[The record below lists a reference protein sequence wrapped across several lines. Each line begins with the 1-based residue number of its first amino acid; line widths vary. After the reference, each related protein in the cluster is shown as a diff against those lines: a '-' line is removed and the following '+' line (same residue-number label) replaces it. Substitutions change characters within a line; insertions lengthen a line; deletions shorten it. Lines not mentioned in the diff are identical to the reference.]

1 MKHHHFLF
9 IAIMLTVFLSAVL
22 TSAETTAADIREPA
36 VSGRFYPSDPEKL
49 SSAIRHFLDEAV
61 PAKGERPI
69 AIAAPHAGYIYSGQ
83 ICADA
88 FRQAA
93 DHKYDLIVLLGT
105 NHSAPGFQGISVY
118 PAGGYR
124 TPLGVAEIDEKA
136 AAALMDGGG
145 DISFHKAAHEK
156 EHSVEVMIPF
166 VQTLFPGAK
175 ILPAIVGTDDPETCE
190 DFGKKLAEVIR
201 TRSALIVSSTDLSHY
216 PAYEDAVTTD
226 RNTLEAMISMNPAS
240 LNEIIRKQEK
250 KGISNLSTCAC
261 GQAPIMAAMSAAKA
275 LGANCGRI
283 ISYAN
288 SGDASVGNRDRVV
301 GYGALMFTASEHCT
315 GQIPEPF
322 VQESDKPADLNDAQK
337 KSLLNFAR
345 KTIAQYLDSETVP
358 LARGFD
364 RQLWYKQGAFV
375 TLKKHGDLRGCIG
388 HMAEDRPLCQVVGEM
403 ALNAAFQDRRFRPLA
418 APELP
423 QCEIEISVLT
433 PFREVTGPEQ
443 ILVGR
448 DGVLIRKDGR
458 SAVFLPQV
466 APEQGWNRDQMLEH
480 LCQKAGLESDAWKED
495 TRFFTFQ
502 ANVFSEH
509 EFK

>member
-1 MKHHHFLF
+1 MKHHYFLF
-9 IAIMLTVFLSAVL
+9 IAITLIFFHSVVL
-22 TSAETTAADIREPA
+22 PPVSAADIRETA

-49 SSAIRHFLDEAV
+49 SRAVRHFMDDAL

-88 FRQAA
+88 FAQTANNE
-93 DHKYDLIVLLGT
+93 YDLIVLLGT
-105 NHSAPGFQGISVY
+105 NHSAPGFSGISVY
-118 PAGGYR
+118 PAGGFR

-136 AAALMDGGG
+136 ADALMAGSS

-156 EHSVEVMIPF
+156 EHSAEVMIPF
-166 VQTLFPGAK
+166 VQILFPGVK
-175 ILPAIVGTDDPETCE
+175 ILPAIVAADDPETC
-190 DFGKKLAEVIR
+190 DRFGKKLAEVIR
-201 TRSALIVSSTDLSHY
+201 SRSALIVASTDLSHY
-216 PAYEDAVTTD
+216 PAYEDAVAAD
-226 RNTLEAMISMNPAS
+226 RNTLEAMISFDPARVR
-240 LNEIIRKQEK
+240 EIVQKQEK
-250 KGISNLSTCAC
+250 KGIANLSTCAC
-261 GQAPIMAAMSAAKA
+261 GLAPVMAAISAAKS

-288 SGDASVGNRDRVV
+288 SGDTAVGNRDRVV
-301 GYGALMFTASEHCT
+301 GYGAIAFTVSQHCSA
-315 GQIPEPF
+315 QIPEPF
-322 VQESDKPADLNDAQK
+322 VPESDSPADLNDAQK
-337 KSLLNFAR
+337 KALLTFAR

-375 TLKKHGDLRGCIG
+375 TLKKQGDLRGCIG

-403 ALNAAFQDRRFRPLA
+403 ALHAAFQDSRFSPLA
-418 APELP
+418 AAELP
-423 QCEIEISVLT
+423 RCEIEISVLT
-433 PFREVTGPEQ
+433 PFREVSGPEQ
-443 ILVGR
+443 IAVGR
-448 DGVLIRKDGR
+448 DGVLIRKHGR

-480 LCQKAGLESDAWKED
+480 LCQKAGLDADAWKED

-502 ANVFSEH
+502 ATVFSEH

>member
-1 MKHHHFLF
+1 MRQQNLFLF
-9 IAIMLTVFLSAVL
+9 LAITLIFSP
-22 TSAETTAADIREPA
+22 SAEVSQAFAADMREPA

-49 SSAIRHFLDEAV
+49 SLAVRHFLDDAL

-88 FRQAA
+88 FAQAA
-93 DHKYDLIVLLGT
+93 GHEYDLIVLLGT
-105 NHSAPGFQGISVY
+105 NHSAPGFRGISVY
-118 PAGGYR
+118 SAGGYR

-136 AAALMDGGG
+136 AAALMSGKG
-145 DISFHKAAHEK
+145 DISFHRAAHEK

-166 VQTLFPGAK
+166 VQTLFPGVK
-175 ILPAIVGTDDPETCE
+175 ILPAIVAADDPEVCAR
-190 DFGKKLAEVIR
+190 FGRKLAEVIR
-201 TRSALIVSSTDLSHY
+201 TRRALLVSSTDLSHY
-216 PAYEDAVTTD
+216 PAYEDAAVTD
-226 RNTLEAMISMNPAS
+226 RNTLEAMISLDPAR
-240 LNEIIRKQEK
+240 LNQVIRTQER

-261 GQAPIMAAMSAAKA
+261 GQAPIMAVMTAAKA

-288 SGDASVGNRDRVV
+288 SGDASVGTRDRVV
-301 GYGALMFTASEHCT
+301 GYGAVVFAASESCT
-315 GQIPEPF
+315 DRIPEPF
-322 VQESDKPADLNDAQK
+322 VPESESPADLNDAQK
-337 KSLLNFAR
+337 KSLLVFAR
-345 KTIAQYLDSETVP
+345 NTITWYLDSETVP

-364 RQLWYKQGAFV
+364 AQLWYKQGAFV
-375 TLKKHGDLRGCIG
+375 TLKKQGNLRGCIG

-403 ALNAAFQDRRFRPLA
+403 ALNAAFEDRRFRPLA
-418 APELP
+418 AAELP

-433 PFREVTGPEQ
+433 PFREVSGPEQ

-466 APEQGWNRDQMLEH
+466 APEQGWNREQMLEH
-480 LCQKAGLESDAWKED
+480 LCQKAGLASDAWKENA
-495 TRFFTFQ
+495 RFFTFQ

>member
-1 MKHHHFLF
+1 MRQHLFFFL
-9 IAIMLTVFLSAVL
+9 AITLIFFHSAAVEPV
-22 TSAETTAADIREPA
+22 SAADIRESA

-49 SSAIRHFLDEAV
+49 WRAVRHFLDAAV
-61 PAKGERPI
+61 PAKGVRPI

-88 FRQAA
+88 FAQAA
-93 DHKYDLIVLLGT
+93 GHAYDLIVLLGT

-118 PAGGYR
+118 PKGGYR

-136 AAALMDGGG
+136 AAELMAGGQE
-145 DISFHKAAHEK
+145 ISFHRSAHEK

-166 VQTLFPGAK
+166 VQTLFPGVK
-175 ILPAIVGTDDPETCE
+175 ILPAIVAAEDPEICAR
-190 DFGKKLAEVIR
+190 FGRKLAEVIR
-201 TRSALIVSSTDLSHY
+201 SRRALIVSSTDLSHY
-216 PAYEDAVTTD
+216 PAYEDAVSTD
-226 RNTLEAMISMNPAS
+226 RNTLEAMISLDPDR
-240 LNEIIRKQEK
+240 LNAVVRKQER
-250 KGISNLSTCAC
+250 KGINNLSTCAC
-261 GQAPIMAAMSAAKA
+261 GQAPVMAVMSAARA

-301 GYGALMFTASEHCT
+301 GYGAVMFTGSEDCT
-315 GQIPEPF
+315 DRIPEPF
-322 VQESDKPADLNDAQK
+322 VPESDSPASLNDSQK
-337 KSLLNFAR
+337 KSLLAFAR
-345 KTIAQYLDSETVP
+345 NTIAQYLDSETVP

-364 RQLWYKQGAFV
+364 TELRYKQGAFV
-375 TLKKHGDLRGCIG
+375 TLKKQGDLRGCIG
-388 HMAEDRPLCQVVGEM
+388 HMAVDRPLCQVVGEM
-403 ALNAAFQDRRFRPLA
+403 ALSAAFQDSRFRPLA
-418 APELP
+418 ASELP

-433 PFREVTGPEQ
+433 PFREVSGPDQ

-448 DGVLIRKDGR
+448 DGVLIRKQGR

-466 APEQGWNRDQMLEH
+466 APEQGWNREEMLAH
-480 LCQKAGLESDAWKED
+480 LCKKAGLASDAWKED

>member
-1 MKHHHFLF
+1 MRQPFFSSLVIIF
-9 IAIMLTVFLSAVL
+9 ILILSPCVMAA
-22 TSAETTAADIREPA
+22 SGADIREPA

-49 SSAIRHFLDEAV
+49 SRAVRHFLDDAL
-61 PAKGERPI
+61 PSKGERPI

-88 FRQAA
+88 FAQAA
-93 DHKYDLIVLLGT
+93 GHDYDLIVLLGT
-105 NHSAPGFQGISVY
+105 NHSAPGFSGISVY

-124 TPLGVAEIDEKA
+124 TPLGVAKIDEKA
-136 AAALMDGGG
+136 AAALMTAGG
-145 DISFHKAAHEK
+145 DISFHEQAHEK
-156 EHSVEVMIPF
+156 EHSVEVMVPF
-166 VQTLFPGAK
+166 AQTLFPGVK
-175 ILPAIVGTDDPETCE
+175 ILTAIVGTDDPEACVR
-190 DFGKKLAEVIR
+190 FGRKLAEVIR
-201 TRSALIVSSTDLSHY
+201 TRQALIVSSTDLSHY
-216 PAYEDAVTTD
+216 PAYEDAVVTD
-226 RNTLEAMISMNPAS
+226 RNTLEAMISLDPARM
-240 LNEIIRKQEK
+240 NEIIRKQER
-250 KGISNLSTCAC
+250 KGINNLSTCAC
-261 GQAPIMAAMSAAKA
+261 GQAPVMAAMSAAKA

-288 SGDASVGNRDRVV
+288 SGDASVGDRNRVV
-301 GYGALMFTASEHCT
+301 GYGALLFTASEHCSER
-315 GQIPEPF
+315 IPEPF
-322 VQESDKPADLNDAQK
+322 VPESDSPADLNDTQK
-337 KSLLNFAR
+337 KSLLVFAR

-364 RQLWYKQGAFV
+364 AQLWYKQGAFV
-375 TLKKHGDLRGCIG
+375 TLKKNGDLRGCIG

-418 APELP
+418 AAELP

-433 PFREVTGPEQ
+433 PFREVDGPEQ

-466 APEQGWNRDQMLEH
+466 APEQGWNREQMLEH
-480 LCQKAGLESDAWKED
+480 LCQKAGLPSDAWKED

-502 ANVFSEH
+502 ATVFSEH